1 MTDKPSD
8 NKDNKLTDILKK
20 AVTTGISAAFMT
32 EDAVKGIISD
42 LPLPKDMVNGLL
54 QNAKETKEE
63 FVKSIKNELKT
74 YLNKI
79 DVSKEIEKIVEKY
92 DFEIKA
98 SVSLKRKPNADTQE

>member
-1 MTDKPSD
+1 MNDKSPD

-98 SVSLKRKPNADTQE
+98 SVSLKRKPDADIQE